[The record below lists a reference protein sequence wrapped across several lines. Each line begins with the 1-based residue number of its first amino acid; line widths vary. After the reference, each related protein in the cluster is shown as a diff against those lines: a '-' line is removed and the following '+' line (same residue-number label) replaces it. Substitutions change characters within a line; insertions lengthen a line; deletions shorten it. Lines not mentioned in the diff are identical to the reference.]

1 MRNKRFNKF
10 KKIVLPLSVG
20 IILAVVPFVYLQ
32 TKKAP
37 EAKAGWFDEN
47 WLYRKSIPVTYTGSE
62 NLTEYQVLIDGLDT
76 ATLVTNKQLQSDCD
90 DLRFTNSTGTTLP
103 YFIVGATCNTTDT
116 EIFVKTDKIPASS
129 ITIFMYYG
137 NPLANAGHDEVAT
150 FSYATEKTVAYLL
163 GDEDAVAAEDWNGAV
178 SVLSLH
184 NGNSITHN
192 STTVKLNFFEN
203 DTTSITV
210 NDFSAVSAKGLF
222 SITDRN
228 QSEIPT
234 PVSWAGTEFTGVTT
248 ALALS
253 DNFYIVSPW
262 AETDISIYVNG
273 SALGSCGQ
281 TLPYTISA
289 GGSIELGCSMTD
301 SANFRITTTNNVPIL
316 VFNANTRTDNQ
327 DRFPRPLYPT
337 QDSSGQPIYGY
348 GDAFLTSNGTSTN
361 YSYILHTSASA
372 TTGTIAANSFLDLP
386 GVGTN
391 FARTSGPFKL
401 SSTTSGGTLAGFEYD
416 DGNGTDGT
424 TWIGR
429 REFGTILG
437 MGRTTEFIAPVS
449 DQSTTCT
456 TFNDD
461 GTTKDTA
468 TLTSSNGEVYGLSS
482 NAFGTNAT
490 VTYEPNKWYMKCDK
504 PAYAWWQYVLDD
516 EKHAVTWPMMRQFTY
531 PTPTAGTLGSEEKTP
546 GPSAFWKFD
555 EGADNTCT
563 GGTNDICDTTNGHND
578 GTNTSATWQ
587 TADKC
592 ITGKCLYYN
601 GTTSVATISSSSAQF
616 ANIDFTKNLAT
627 GSTFET
633 WFKVNSDGENSVG
646 EIYDKGTN
654 TYARVTNEGT
664 DNLGDLEVKLD
675 LATTDAAEII
685 PNSIVLNKWHHLAV
699 TYTDD
704 GDDEIT
710 VYLDGVQVG
719 SSGDGDGNATA
730 GSGSPA
736 TDGNSLLIGGDTN
749 SNFHGFI
756 DEFKIY
762 AYERTAA
769 EIKTDFQKN
778 STKAGSSVSAGFKEQ
793 DFLNQNLV
801 GYWTMDDSSG
811 NATDTSGNSI
821 TLTNSGTATYAA
833 GKFSNSV
840 DVNGSSQ
847 HLYSAD
853 NSDLSITGQV
863 TLSAWVN
870 PDTVTGTQTIAGKWD
885 GANESYLLSL
895 NGSAVRMSI
904 DASGNY
910 AETASGALA
919 TGSYQHVVG
928 VYDNAAATVSIYVNG
943 VKKSVTVTGTL
954 PTSIADDAGRFSVG
968 AEDSTSGTS
977 NYFNGKVDDL
987 RLYSRA
993 LNANEVAALFKW
1005 TPSTTSYAVKPNIVG
1020 RWKLDDGYADTAQD
1034 SGSSN
1039 LDGNLAGGTSCPA
1052 AGACPT
1058 WTSGK
1063 IDKALDFDGSDDYVE
1078 VSDNA
1083 VLDITGDFTLTAW
1096 IYPDTLGASRAI
1108 VSKRDTSSNNGGYSI
1123 TLGANGEVY
1132 CQTNSGAANTN
1143 SYTANSVIAVSNWYH
1158 VAVVRSGTTCDVYIN
1173 GANKTG
1179 TYGTH
1184 TTLAANNSALR
1195 FGRSPSSTEPFDGK
1209 IDEVQVYSTALSP
1222 VEVATVYNGL
1232 STYNVGVTGN
1242 SETATTEIPTA
1253 NLKGHWK
1260 MDENTGSSLSDL
1272 SGNANNSTSV
1282 NKTTWAP
1289 GKFGS
1294 ALAFNGTT
1302 SNVTWS
1308 DDADFDFAAAN
1319 SFSISAWV
1327 KTPSTA
1333 SRNYFIMS
1341 KADGTNGGY
1350 KLYMDASGDFCFAVD
1365 DDATWSPDD
1374 SVCTVDFDYDD
1385 GEWHHLLAKKT
1396 GTTRLDLYVDGYL
1409 ASADTSISATGTLAN
1424 TGSLY
1429 LGVDSDGTSNEWE
1442 GIIDEVKIFN
1452 AAATNLQAS
1461 YLALRN
1467 DPLMWW
1473 RFDECVGA
1481 TIYDTGPYEYNGT
1494 MTPGASGT
1502 TSVGTCETS
1511 ATSSWYNGRSGKFNS
1526 GLDFD
1531 GTDDYVTIPDA
1542 SSKDAQMTHTLDFF
1556 DTDPDFSIT
1565 GWFNRDTFANDHTL
1579 LAKRNGIAAG
1589 DTGYLIYID
1598 DATDK
1603 IIFEVSDGTD
1613 EYSITSTAAFTSTGW
1628 NHFAIVW
1635 DDDDANSLKMYINGV
1650 DDTSANKSGT
1660 LANIGTIENAVTLR
1674 LGSESDGANYFDGK
1688 LDDFRIF
1695 RYTLSANQVRLIY
1708 NDGSVNF

>member
-1 MRNKRFNKF
+1 M
-10 KKIVLPLSVG
+10 PLSIG
-20 IILAVVPFVYLQ
+20 IILAVIPFVYLQ

-62 NLTEYQVLIDGLDT
+62 NLTEYQVLLDGLDT
-76 ATLVTNKQLQSDCD
+76 ATLITNKQLQSDCD
-90 DLRFTNSTGTTLP
+90 DLRFTNSTGTILP

-116 EIFVKTDKIPASS
+116 EIFVKTDRIPASS
-129 ITIFMYYG
+129 VTLFMYYG
-137 NPLANAGHDEVAT
+137 NPLAGAGHNEQAT

-163 GDEDAVAAEDWNGAV
+163 GDQDSGFDWSGNV
-178 SVLSLH
+178 RILSLY
-184 NGNSITHN
+184 NGNSISHDG
-192 STTVKLNFFEN
+192 TTVNLNFFEYTAAFTAN
-203 DTTSITV
+203 DYEPIT
-210 NDFSAVSAKGLF
+210 AKGLV
-222 SITDRN
+222 SISDGD

-248 ALALS
+248 TIS
-253 DNFYIVSPW
+253 QNDTYYIISPW
-262 AETDISIYVNG
+262 AETDISLYVNG
-273 SALGSCGQ
+273 SSQSSCGVS
-281 TLPYTISA
+281 LPYTISA
-289 GGSIELGCSMTD
+289 GGSVQMECNLTD
-301 SANFRITTTNNVPIL
+301 SANYRITTTDNVPIL
-316 VFNANTRTDNQ
+316 ILYANERSTNG
-327 DRFPRPLYPT
+327 DRFPRPLYPA
-337 QDSSGQPIYGY
+337 QDSSGQPLYGY
-348 GDAFLTSNGTSTN
+348 DSAGYITNNGTSTN
-361 YSYILHTSASA
+361 YSYIMDSDATA
-372 TTGTIAANSFLDLP
+372 TTGTLSANSILTP
-386 GVGTN
+386 TEGSGAR
-391 FARTSGPFKL
+391 FAYTSGPFKII
-401 SSTTSGGTLAGFEYD
+401 STTSGGTISGAQIV
-416 DGNGTDGT
+416 DGDGTDAT
-424 TWIGR
+424 SWVGR

-437 MGRTTEFIAPVS
+437 MYSTTEFVAPVS
-449 DQSTTCT
+449 DQAATCT

-461 GTTKDTA
+461 GTTKDTE
-468 TLTSSNGEVYGLSS
+468 TLTSTNGEVYGLSS
-482 NAFGTNAT
+482 NAFGTNT
-490 VTYEPNKWYMKCDK
+490 STTYEPNQWYMKCDK
-504 PAYAWWQYVLDD
+504 PVYAWWQNTSDA
-516 EKHAVTWPMMRQFTY
+516 EKHTVTWPMMRQFTY
-531 PTPTAGTLGSEEKTP
+531 PTPTTGTFGSEEKTP
-546 GPSAFWKFD
+546 GPAGFWKFD

-563 GGTNDICDTTNGHND
+563 GGSNDVCDTTNGRND
-578 GTNTSATWQ
+578 GTNSNATWQ

-592 ITGKCLYYN
+592 ITGKCLYFN
-601 GTTSVATISSSSAQF
+601 GSTSVATISSSSTQF
-616 ANIDFTKNLAT
+616 PNIDFTKNLAS

-633 WFKVNSDGENSVG
+633 WFKVNSDGENSTG

-654 TYARVTNEGT
+654 TYARVTNEGS

-675 LATTDAAEII
+675 LATTDAAEIV
-685 PNSIVLNKWHHLAV
+685 PNIVVLNKWHHLAV

-710 VYLDGVQVG
+710 IYLDGVQVG

-736 TDGNSLLIGGDTN
+736 TDGNSLLIGGDSSN
-749 SNFHGFI
+749 NFHGFI

-801 GYWTMDDSSG
+801 GYWTMNDSSG
-811 NATDTSGNSI
+811 NATDSSGNSI

-910 AETASGALA
+910 AETTSGALT

-928 VYDNAAATVSIYVNG
+928 VYDSSAATVSIFVNG
-943 VKKSVTVTGTL
+943 VKKSVTVTGTI

-968 AEDSTSGTS
+968 AEDSTSGTT

-1005 TPSTTSYAVKPNIVG
+1005 TPSTTSYAVKPSIVG

-1039 LDGNLAGGTSCPA
+1039 IDGNLAGGTSCPS

-1058 WTSGK
+1058 WTAGK

-1078 VSDNA
+1078 VTDSA
-1083 VLDITGDFTLTAW
+1083 VLDITGDFTLAAW
-1096 IYPDTLGASRAI
+1096 IYPDTLGSSRAI
-1108 VSKRDTSSNNGGYSI
+1108 VSKRDTSSNNGGYSL
-1123 TLGANGEVY
+1123 TLGGNGEVY
-1132 CQTNSGAANTN
+1132 CQTNSGSGTTN
-1143 SYTANSVIAVSNWYH
+1143 SYTANGAVTASAWYH
-1158 VAVVRSGTTCDVYIN
+1158 VAAVRSGTSCDVYIN
-1173 GANKTG
+1173 GAKKTNS
-1179 TYGTH
+1179 YGTH
-1184 TTLAANNSALR
+1184 TTLAANNLALR
-1195 FGRSPSSTEPFDGK
+1195 FGRSPNSTEPFDGK
-1209 IDEVQVYSTALSP
+1209 IDEVHVYSTALSP

-1242 SETATTEIPTA
+1242 SETATIEIPAA

-1282 NKTTWAP
+1282 NNTTWTP
-1289 GKFGS
+1289 GKFGA
-1294 ALAFNGTT
+1294 ALSFNGTT
-1302 SNVTWS
+1302 SNVTWT

-1333 SRNYFIMS
+1333 SRNYFIVS

-1365 DDATWSPDD
+1365 DDASWTPDD
-1374 SVCTVDFDYDD
+1374 AACTVDYDYDD

-1424 TGSLY
+1424 SGSLY

-1442 GIIDEVKIFN
+1442 GTIDEVKIFD

-1467 DPLMWW
+1467 DPLAWW
-1473 RFDECVGA
+1473 RFDECVGT
-1481 TIYDTGPYEYNGT
+1481 TIYDTGTYEYNGT

-1511 ATSSWYNGRSGKFNS
+1511 ATSSWYNGRNGKYNS

-1556 DTDPDFSIT
+1556 DTDPDFSIS
-1565 GWFNRDTFANDHTL
+1565 GWFNRDTFANDHTI

-1589 DTGYLIYID
+1589 DAGYLIYVD
-1598 DATDK
+1598 DSTDK
-1603 IIFEVSDGTD
+1603 LIFEVSDATD
-1613 EYSITSTAAFTSTGW
+1613 EYSVTSTATFTSTGW

-1635 DDDDANSLKMYINGV
+1635 DDDNAGLIKMYINGV
-1650 DDTSANKSGT
+1650 EDTTAVHSGT
-1660 LANIGTIENAVTLR
+1660 LAIVGNLANAVELR
-1674 LGSESDGANYFDGK
+1674 IGSESDGANYFDGK
-1688 LDDFRIF
+1688 LDDIRFF

-1708 NDGSVNF
+1708 NNGSVNF